1 MHRLVAPLLLAVL
14 ATACQERAEQR
25 SGPVTSVTTS
35 TTASRATTSAPTTE
49 PDPTFSSSVAT
60 IDDPA
65 RLSASWRAGCPVEI
79 ADLRLLT
86 VSHWDF
92 EGAVRDGELVV
103 HADVAESI
111 ARSFRELF
119 DAAFPIER
127 MELVDVYGGDDT
139 RSMDANNT
147 SAFNCRP
154 ATGSSRWSEH
164 AYGRAID
171 INPVQNP
178 YVPRRGA
185 VQPSA
190 GSAFVDRS
198 PSTGVITADG
208 PVVAA
213 FAGIG
218 WEWGGSWSSAK
229 DYQHFSES
237 GR

>member
-1 MHRLVAPLLLAVL
+1 M
-14 ATACQERAEQR
+14 
-25 SGPVTSVTTS
+25 
-35 TTASRATTSAPTTE
+35 
-49 PDPTFSSSVAT
+49 
-60 IDDPA
+60 
-65 RLSASWRAGCPVEI
+65 
-79 ADLRLLT
+79 T
-86 VSHWDF
+86 VSHWSF
-92 EGAVRDGELVV
+92 EGSVRQGELVV
-103 HADVAESI
+103 HADVADDI
-111 ARSFRELF
+111 VQVFRALF
-119 DAAFPIER
+119 DARFPIER

-178 YVPRRGA
+178 YVPHRGP

-198 PSTGVITADG
+198 PSVGVITADG
-208 PVVAA
+208 PVVGA
-213 FAGIG
+213 FAAIG